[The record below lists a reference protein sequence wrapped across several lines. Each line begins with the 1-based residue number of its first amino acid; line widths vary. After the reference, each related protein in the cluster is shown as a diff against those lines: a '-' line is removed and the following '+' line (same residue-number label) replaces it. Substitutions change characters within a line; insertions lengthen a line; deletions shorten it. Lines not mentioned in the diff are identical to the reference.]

1 MKINNLYDAVYYINL
16 DSRTDRLR
24 KFWDYNQKF
33 LDQEKTIRIT
43 ACDAKNTCA
52 PKVRNGKL
60 APGDMQSLMM
70 ARTAHAVSYS
80 KAFIDAL
87 ANGYKKIFIFE
98 DDAEPLFEDI
108 ETFFFYESEAE
119 KMGYDMFYAGGQIE
133 QDIEPAGNYL
143 YKMGWKSNSH
153 CFYKI
158 KLNDNISK
166 NEIINSFKKVRK
178 KITKKNFETNLYTKN
193 IPNPDILV
201 RTGGHQRLSNFL
213 LWQLAYT
220 ELFFLKKLW
229 PDFTSFDL
237 LKIINK
243 YKKTK
248 RNFGGI

>member
-119 KMGYDMFYAGGQIE
+119 KMGYDMFYAGGQIV

-143 YKMGWKSNSH
+143 YKINNNVLATQAISYRYNETVFEKLAG
-153 CFYKI
+153 
-158 KLNDNISK
+158 LNDFNK
-166 NEIINSFKKVRK
+166 TYESFTNHTKWGDYSTDEMIAEELTP
-178 KITKKNFETNLYTKN
+178 ITKSFISNRILFGQYADHSDIECRKTNHSKLMQEK
-193 IPNPDILV
+193 LK
-201 RTGGHQRLSNFL
+201 QASN
-213 LWQLAYT
+213 
-220 ELFFLKKLW
+220 LK
-229 PDFTSFDL
+229 
-237 LKIINK
+237 
-243 YKKTK
+243 
-248 RNFGGI
+248 